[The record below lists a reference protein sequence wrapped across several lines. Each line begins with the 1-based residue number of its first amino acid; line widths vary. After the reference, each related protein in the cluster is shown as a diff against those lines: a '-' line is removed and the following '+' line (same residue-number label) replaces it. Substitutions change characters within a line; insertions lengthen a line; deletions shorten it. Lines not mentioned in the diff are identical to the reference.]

1 MDPQVTS
8 RPARDPELSR
18 LLDGIYRTYHYD
30 FRSYAEASLLRR
42 MSSALVHFKLPSL
55 ARLTDRVLADPTVFT
70 ELLRFLTVQ
79 VSDMFRD
86 PIYFKALRELVVP
99 YLRTYASL
107 KIWVAGCATGEEAYS
122 LAIVLAEEGLL
133 DRSLIYAT
141 DINPDSLRVAEAGVY
156 TTERLAKF
164 SENHRLGGG
173 KVSLAEYYS
182 AAYGNAV
189 FDRALKKRI
198 VFSDHSLATDSAFAE
213 VQLASCRNVLIYFER
228 DLQERAIGVLR
239 ESICRKGFL
248 GLGLKETLRFTRH
261 AYVPGG
267 RPGSEDLPEAM
278 IAPRIIVIGGSAG
291 ALDGLMTIL
300 AALPATFEIPI
311 VVVVHLSPNQPSL
324 VPGVLERATALHVVE
339 IEDKQPLVAATV
351 HVAPANYHVL
361 VERDATLALSVDEP
375 VHFSRPSLDVLFE
388 SAARAF
394 GDAVV
399 GIVLSGANE
408 DGALGLWHV
417 ADAGGLAMIQ
427 DATARH
433 SIMPNAAI
441 AHLGT
446 RARVLSPAKLAACL
460 AGFHVEARVQE
471 HAG

>member
-8 RPARDPELSR
+8 SRPARDPDLAR

-42 MSSALVHFKLPSL
+42 MSSALVHFKLPSV
-55 ARLTDRVLADPTVFT
+55 ARLTDRVLADPAMFT

-133 DRSLIYAT
+133 DRSMIYAT

-173 KVSLAEYYS
+173 KASLAEYYS

-228 DLQERAIGVLR
+228 DLQERAIGVMR

-248 GLGLKETLRFTRH
+248 GLGIKETLRFTRH
-261 AYVPGG
+261 APTFV
-267 RPGSEDLPEAM
+267 EIAPEA
-278 IAPRIIVIGGSAG
+278 RI
-291 ALDGLMTIL
+291 
-300 AALPATFEIPI
+300 F
-311 VVVVHLSPNQPSL
+311 Q
-324 VPGVLERATALHVVE
+324 
-339 IEDKQPLVAATV
+339 
-351 HVAPANYHVL
+351 
-361 VERDATLALSVDEP
+361 
-375 VHFSRPSLDVLFE
+375 
-388 SAARAF
+388 
-394 GDAVV
+394 
-399 GIVLSGANE
+399 
-408 DGALGLWHV
+408 
-417 ADAGGLAMIQ
+417 
-427 DATARH
+427 
-433 SIMPNAAI
+433 
-441 AHLGT
+441 
-446 RARVLSPAKLAACL
+446 KL
-460 AGFHVEARVQE
+460 
-471 HAG
+471 